1 MSANRLGYATNIFP
15 LLAPVDSVT
24 TAYDSLFVDLKN
36 ATRATFFLYLG
47 VITGA
52 ATTSHPTITMEA
64 ATAAASSTAPTAIP
78 FTYRLSAA
86 TGTNT
91 WGAATTVAN
100 TGVALDVVSSDGKM
114 LMIDVDPAALEA
126 LVGDARYVRMHV
138 GIVGGG
144 SVFLNAIWAELEP
157 FYAQTTMISAAS

>member
-1 MSANRLGYATNIFP
+1 MSNRLGYASNTFP

-24 TAYDSLFVDLKN
+24 TAYDSIFVDLKN
-36 ATRATFFLYLG
+36 AVHATFFLYLG

-64 ATAAASSTAPTAIP
+64 ATAAASATAPTAIP

-100 TGVALDVVSSDGKM
+100 TGVALDVVASDGKM
-114 LMIDVDPAALEA
+114 LMIDINPAALEA
-126 LVGDARYVRMHV
+126 LVGTARFVRMHV
-138 GIVGGG
+138 GLVGGG
-144 SVFLNAIWAELEP
+144 SVCLNAIWAEIEP
-157 FYAQTTMISAAS
+157 SYAGATMLSAAS

>member
-1 MSANRLGYATNIFP
+1 MSANRLGFATNIFP

-24 TAYDSLFVDLKN
+24 TAYDSLFIDLKN
-36 ATRATFFLYLG
+36 AVHATFFLYLG

-78 FTYRLSAA
+78 FSYRLSGA

-91 WGAATTVAN
+91 WGAVTTVAN
-100 TGVALDVVSSDGKM
+100 TGVALDVVASDGKM
-114 LMIDVDPAALEA
+114 LMVDVDPAALEA

-144 SVFLNAIWAELEP
+144 SVFLNAIWAEIEP
-157 FYAQTTMISAAS
+157 AYAQTTMISAAS